1 MTTDFAAK
9 LAEYGLG
16 PDTDFYDITTAFFH
30 EIHNLHHDEK
40 SPALLYDN
48 FKVEQQPDNL
58 NSLIRCEAT
67 CSPDTDLDEGVEAIL
82 QAWVGQLRYQRPFY
96 ENIEVHR
103 SGAVARISC
112 ITIADQLA
120 CTFTFVVRQHPD
132 FMAKQAGESDLSPEQ
147 TQNMLDTM
155 DATFDGPLEEM
166 LAKIKPARPGSD
178 NDSRGR

>member
-16 PDTDFYDITTAFFH
+16 PDTDFYDTTTAFFH

-40 SPALLYDN
+40 NPALLYDN

-58 NSLIRCEAT
+58 NCLVHCEAT
-67 CSPDTDLDEGVEAIL
+67 CSPGADLDEGVEAIL
-82 QAWVGQLRYQRPFY
+82 QAWVGQLRYRRPLY

-103 SGAVARISC
+103 SGSVAKISC

-132 FMAKQAGESDLSPEQ
+132 FTAKKAGDGGLSSEQ
-147 TQNMLDTM
+147 TRHMLDTM
-155 DATFDGPLEEM
+155 DATFDGSLEEM
-166 LAKIKPARPGSD
+166 LDKIKPARHGSD
-178 NDSRGR
+178 NDSRGK